1 MTLQITLA
9 FSYNITGLMYQQKL
23 VSNKTLNLNKQNYM
37 GDMIKSP
44 TSAEFSVL
52 VLQLVLI
59 SFLLKIYILGLA
71 MLI

>member
-9 FSYNITGLMYQQKL
+9 FSYNIAGLMYQQKL

-52 VLQLVLI
+52 QLVLI